1 MNYFSILCFFWA
13 AIGLVSRFFILR
25 LGERWNNW
33 ELDSAYT
40 ESKPRWVYLLGVFGL
55 GLVGYSWYRV
65 VVTDVR
71 FSWIIVVLLS
81 LTLVKV
87 FNLTFNYERFREF
100 VVNTLNDSRRWRSIN
115 VSIITFSVA
124 LIFAGIFLY

>member
-25 LGERWNNW
+25 MGEKWNNW

-40 ESKPRWVYLLGVFGL
+40 ESKPRWVNLLGVFGL

-71 FSWIIVVLLS
+71 FSWIIVALLS
-81 LTLVKV
+81 LTLIKV
-87 FNLTFNYERFREF
+87 FNLTFNYGRFRKF
-100 VVNTLNDSRRWRSIN
+100 VVNTLNDSKRWRSIN
-115 VSIITFSVA
+115 VSIIAFSVA
-124 LIFAGIFLY
+124 LVFAGVFLY